1 MSNVILL
8 HLKLCILSQPM
19 KLKPEKFIS
28 NNVAIGLGTSR
39 NFEKKTYGHKYY
51 VAASIGFEEK
61 SYPFIR
67 KMK

>member
-1 MSNVILL
+1 MML
-8 HLKLCILSQPM
+8 
-19 KLKPEKFIS
+19 IS
-28 NNVAIGLGTSR
+28 FTFRAASCKKSIRKIKSIR
-39 NFEKKTYGHKYY
+39 KKTYGHKYY

>member
-1 MSNVILL
+1 MFRIFV
-8 HLKLCILSQPM
+8 LSTRFRM
-19 KLKPEKFIS
+19 
-28 NNVAIGLGTSR
+28 
-39 NFEKKTYGHKYY
+39 KKTYGHKYY

>member
-1 MSNVILL
+1 MAREVTDYGLVS
-8 HLKLCILSQPM
+8 SQ
-19 KLKPEKFIS
+19 KHVRL
-28 NNVAIGLGTSR
+28 
-39 NFEKKTYGHKYY
+39 NFEGKKTYGHKYC